1 MRFSFSDNKER
12 GESYFSLDRNEKVLT
27 GYMMCDI
34 VNYTSNE
41 LDNEQS
47 GREAHYLQLNDDK
60 SIYLQIGQMIEDSI
74 LRGIFL
80 EGERVPSTNEL
91 ARLYS
96 INPAT
101 AAKGINLLVEQEILY
116 KKRGIGMFVN
126 EGAVEKIRLARK
138 AGFYEQFVVNLISE
152 AKALGITKEELVE
165 MIRRAEH
172 DHPTEKGVSAR

>member
-1 MRFSFSDNKER
+1 M
-12 GESYFSLDRNEKVLT
+12 
-27 GYMMCDI
+27 
-34 VNYTSNE
+34 
-41 LDNEQS
+41 
-47 GREAHYLQLNDDK
+47 QLNDEK

-101 AAKGINLLVEQEILY
+101 AAKGINLLVEQGILY
-116 KKRGIGMFVN
+116 KKRGIGMFVS
-126 EGAVEKIRLARK
+126 EGAAQKIRLTRK

-152 AKALGITKEELVE
+152 AKTLGITKEELVE
-165 MIRRAEH
+165 MIRKAEN
-172 DHPTEKGVSAR
+172 DDPTEKGVSAR